1 MNPIPLPATNFD
13 ASDSVLAQSIAAD
26 SDWQQDDSGAVYDE
40 HGVIIASS
48 LADLGIIGRELGWF
62 TPRGTVASG
71 LVWRAIPDGSDA
83 RADKARAAARRL
95 GL

>member
-1 MNPIPLPATNFD
+1 MNPIAQPETNFN
-13 ASDSVLAQSIAAD
+13 APDSVLAQTIAAD
-26 SDWQQDDSGAVYDE
+26 SGWQQDGSGAVYDE
-40 HGVIIASS
+40 RGVIVASS

-71 LVWRAIPDGSDA
+71 LVWAKIPDGSA
-83 RADKARAAARRL
+83 TRADQARAAARRL